1 MTMELGLTNH
11 NNNIKYLNIFEG
23 TFRLKVVEGTENA
36 VSRVNKNGETVHEL
50 VYRNVAGYIK
60 NLYIRKTD
68 FGRRFNLLLGDGNT
82 LYCIQLGY
90 ADYMAVAIYKML
102 PNIVD
107 PTQPVKVSLSR
118 KPNDKGKEVTS
129 IFISQEV
136 DGNEVSVKHFY
147 NKENPNGMPDLEDV
161 IIKGEP
167 TKDNTK
173 QVEFLVENALLPFM
187 EKIGVQQREE
197 EEDETTV
204 EYDEEK
210 DPFFSPS
217 EVANSVG
224 LKKEE

>member
-23 TFRLKVVEGTENA
+23 TFRLKVPAGTENA
-36 VSRVNKNGETVHEL
+36 VERVNKNGETVHEL

-60 NLYIRKTD
+60 NLYIKKTD
-68 FGRRFNLLLGDGNT
+68 FGRRFNLLLGDGSS

-118 KPNDKGKEVTS
+118 KPNEKGKEVTS

-147 NKENPNGMPDLEDV
+147 NKENPNGMPELEDV
-161 IIKGEP
+161 MIKGEP

-197 EEDETTV
+197 EDVQV
-204 EYDEEK
+204 EYDEEQ
-210 DPFFSPS
+210 DQFFSPS
-217 EVANSVG
+217 EVGASVG